1 MATLPPQQPS
11 SHLTLTTLPIELI
24 LEILPYIPYTA
35 AHSLRALCLT
45 CTSLHRIIVQ
55 HEKSLVRSIKTK
67 QVFHLQ
73 LQLFPSLVI
82 DSFKGLDTFYRRLE
96 RWEVLRGEWG
106 RIVGGGSGGGSG
118 GATGDDDDDDDD
130 DDDGR
135 RGLEVEWLQ
144 GRRWEGIYQMGGL
157 LLYRLGDYQRQQ
169 EQEQEQQQQEQ
180 QQHHQHQHEKEKRE
194 KEKEKEKYP
203 SSSLIDHLPA
213 TSLASI
219 YFHIIASIKI
229 LRIYGPDP
237 IHQRFCAGD
246 VGVRSDVELALEEM
260 LLMYGPEF
268 FLALLEV
275 RREEKKKKKKKKI
288 DRRRDCGSDGDSRGS
303 WAVDALHREIAGMI
317 ERQSTLTP
325 EGTPRPPTLTSRL
338 RRAFAA
344 KLGLHVTQNVS
355 KMWEIVSSTLFDEMS
370 TEKMVQVVRGE
381 DIGKEGLK
389 RIF

>member
-1 MATLPPQQPS
+1 MATLQPQQPS

-35 AHSLRALCLT
+35 AHSLRPLCLT

-67 QVFHLQ
+67 QAFHLQ
-73 LQLFPSLVI
+73 FQLFPSLVI
-82 DSFKGLDTFYRRLE
+82 DSFKGLDAFYRRLE

-106 RIVGGGSGGGSG
+106 RIVSGGGSG
-118 GATGDDDDDDDD
+118 GSGSTGDDDDDD
-130 DDDGR
+130 GE

-169 EQEQEQQQQEQ
+169 RQQQEQ
-180 QQHHQHQHEKEKRE
+180 GQQKQQEQEE
-194 KEKEKEKYP
+194 KEKEKN
-203 SSSLIDHLPA
+203 SSSLINHLPA

-275 RREEKKKKKKKKI
+275 GREEKKKKKKI
-288 DRRRDCGSDGDSRGS
+288 DRRRDCSDGDGSSGS
-303 WAVDALHREIAGMI
+303 WAVE
-317 ERQSTLTP
+317 
-325 EGTPRPPTLTSRL
+325 
-338 RRAFAA
+338 
-344 KLGLHVTQNVS
+344 
-355 KMWEIVSSTLFDEMS
+355 
-370 TEKMVQVVRGE
+370 
-381 DIGKEGLK
+381 
-389 RIF
+389 